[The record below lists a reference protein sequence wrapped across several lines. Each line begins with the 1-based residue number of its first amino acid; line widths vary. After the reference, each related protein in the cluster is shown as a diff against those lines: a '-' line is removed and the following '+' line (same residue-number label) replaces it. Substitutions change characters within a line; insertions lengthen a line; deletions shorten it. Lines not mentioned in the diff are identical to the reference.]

1 MIMDNRDTK
10 DKFTSELI
18 PLTINYTDSGPADS
32 VKYTLRFLV
41 KIGDGAE
48 RHILMDTG
56 STGIVV
62 PRSAIKNYLTCEKIT
77 PQPPAP
83 HYSSSGAHYD
93 GDWVYTSFELY
104 DRQGHQF
111 TIDKIPVFAVTEHE
125 GNDVSNVSMMGIGIH
140 SKVYDDKFNPFLN
153 LPQMTQG
160 QFQRGYIITSSQVI
174 FGYSSR
180 DIAGFKL
187 FSFAKGSD
195 SAIATTT
202 LTPPSGSEFSSFKQT
217 TPLLLDTGIPYMIV
231 TPKKEVKQPSRDFIE
246 PHTHHIIDGAQ
257 IEVALS
263 DNEGKP
269 FHYTFTVL
277 QAPTPADPT
286 YVRFAVPS
294 IKGFINTGRHIL
306 TDYHYL
312 VDCNEKIIGLKAK

>member
-1 MIMDNRDTK
+1 MNMEFDNSPTQEQI
-10 DKFTSELI
+10 T
-18 PLTINYTDSGPADS
+18 PLTIDYTDSGPADS

-41 KIGDGAE
+41 KIGGGAE

-62 PRSAIKNYLTCEKIT
+62 PRLAIKNYSECEKVL
-77 PQPPAP
+77 PPLPAP

-93 GDWVYTSFELY
+93 GDWVYTSIELY
-104 DRQGHQF
+104 DNQGHCF

-125 GNDVSNVSMMGIGIH
+125 DNDVSSVSMMGIGIH
-140 SKVYDDKFNPFLN
+140 SKVYGDEYNPFLN

-174 FGYSSR
+174 FGYSSQ
-180 DIAGFKL
+180 DITAFKQ

-202 LTPPSGSEFSSFKQT
+202 LTPTSGNDIQAFQQV

-231 TPKKEVKQPSRDFIE
+231 TPKKEAKQPAREFID
-246 PHTHHIIDGAQ
+246 PHTQHIIPGTQ
-257 IEVALS
+257 IDVTLC
-263 DNEGKP
+263 DNEGAT
-269 FHYTFTVL
+269 FHYRFTAS
-277 QAPTPADPT
+277 QAPMPVDPS

-294 IKGFINTGRHIL
+294 AKGFVNTGRHIL
-306 TDYHYL
+306 TDYDYL
-312 VDCNEKIIGLKAK
+312 VDYDQKLIGLKEK